1 MDDVVNLV
9 NAAKPGDTL
18 DVTVLRGGSTKSVTV
33 TLGERP
39 ASVRG
44 SQSGSP
50 GPFGQ

>member
-1 MDDVVNLV
+1 MDDVVNIV

-18 DVTVLRGGSTKSVTV
+18 EMTVLRSGSTKSFTV

-39 ASVRG
+39 ASVQD
-44 SQSGSP
+44 SQSGST